1 MCIDPNK
8 DAKRQ
13 AKYQRKLQLYEWQGE
28 KNLFKAK
35 EDTFKTAKEKA
46 TLGFSRTLGTNQA
59 KALSAVG
66 KMRASKAINS
76 AAFISKR
83 MERTG
88 GQSRT
93 AGRNQLLQKY
103 NKHAQILSGE
113 RTIMEAQGI
122 GNLGAVREW
131 QNKQADLVNKLGIH
145 KQPPLLVPIPK
156 TSAAESFMATA
167 SFVGDLVGTAASIY
181 TGFGALGGLGA
192 LGGTSFTSMAA
203 AKAAGAAAGASS
215 AGMIGT
221 SVGRA
226 GLSLF
231 GLP

>member
-1 MCIDPNK
+1 VCVDPNK
-8 DAKRQ
+8 AAKKR
-13 AKYQRKLQLYEWQGE
+13 AKYEREVQLYEWQGE

-46 TLGFSRTLGTNQA
+46 TLGFSRALGTNQA
-59 KALSAVG
+59 KALLAVG
-66 KMRASKAINS
+66 KMRAAKAITS

-93 AGRNQLLQKY
+93 AGRNQLLMKY

-156 TSAAESFMATA
+156 TTAAEYIMSTA
-167 SFVGDLVGTAASIY
+167 SFIGNLAGTAASIY

-192 LGGTSFTSMAA
+192 LGGTGF
-203 AKAAGAAAGASS
+203 AAGGSAMASAASTSS
-215 AGMIGT
+215 LAIGK
-221 SVGRA
+221 
-226 GLSLF
+226 
-231 GLP
+231 

>member
-8 DAKRQ
+8 AAKKR
-13 AKYQRKLQLYEWQGE
+13 AKYEREVQLYEWQGE

-35 EDTFKTAKEKA
+35 EDTFRTAQEKA
-46 TLGFSRTLGTNQA
+46 TLGFSRALGTNQA

-66 KMRASKAINS
+66 KMRAAKAITS

-93 AGRNQLLQKY
+93 AGRNQLLAKY

-122 GNLGAVREW
+122 GNLGAVREY
-131 QNKQADLVNKLGIH
+131 QNKQADLVH

-156 TSAAESFMATA
+156 TSAAEYIMSTA
-167 SFVGDLVGTAASIY
+167 SFIGNLAGTAASIY

-192 LGGTSFTSMAA
+192 LGGTGF
-203 AKAAGAAAGASS
+203 AAGGSAMASAASTSS
-215 AGMIGT
+215 AIGT

-226 GLSLF
+226 GLSMLGIPF
-231 GLP
+231 